1 MIIAPL
7 DNNQIG
13 IILQTTGNMM
23 VLTQEEYAEL
33 VMGLQG
39 QEVEDEEGWAWK
51 RGKRKIS
58 QP

>member
-7 DNNQIG
+7 EDGRIG
-13 IILQTTGNMM
+13 IVLQTTENLL

-39 QEVEDEEGWAWK
+39 QEVEDE
-51 RGKRKIS
+51 
-58 QP
+58 